1 MKNFTDDAIKTA
13 KERTQKL
20 IVKFGSMKPSEDFTR
35 DEIRSTM
42 FYLEDY
48 FEELKSLEYD
58 RKLRRMGY
66 KR

>member
-1 MKNFTDDAIKTA
+1 
-13 KERTQKL
+13 
-20 IVKFGSMKPSEDFTR
+20 MKPSEDFTR